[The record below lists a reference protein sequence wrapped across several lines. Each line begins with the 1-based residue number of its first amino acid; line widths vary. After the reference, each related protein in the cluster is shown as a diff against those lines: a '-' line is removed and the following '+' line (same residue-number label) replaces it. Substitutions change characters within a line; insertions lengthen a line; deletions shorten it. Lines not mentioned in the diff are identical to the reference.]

1 MDRFRGVLLGIA
13 NALLCIQHSA
23 SFAVQ
28 QPILASSSVQ
38 HHATTVAGRASGSAL
53 VMLRSRG
60 NQRRRDGSSRNRG
73 GISRGAAAVTTL
85 RISEEDRERD
95 LKFERELDRD
105 AQRWINGDAKRQE
118 LWNKAKSW
126 RNLNKLL
133 LAREE
138 AMSELE
144 RETLRYFL
152 KDVQTVTGLP
162 LVEENE
168 ITPLAWFITLTIQLM
183 PLAAIY
189 IIVFSIATENNPQPV
204 LDATHPFWA

>member
-13 NALLCIQHSA
+13 NALLCIQHTA

-28 QPILASSSVQ
+28 QPILALQSV
-38 HHATTVAGRASGSAL
+38 HHVTATAGKASGAAL
-53 VMLRSRG
+53 VMLRPRDDP
-60 NQRRRDGSSRNRG
+60 RRRGGSSRNRKD
-73 GISRGAAAVTTL
+73 ISRGVAAVTTL

-162 LVEENE
+162 LVEGNE
-168 ITPLAWFITLTIQLM
+168 ITPLAWCITLTIQLM